1 MRETERRKKKLQEKR
16 MTSQAAAAA
25 SSTKVFLVTNSSRGT
40 NYEAM
45 PFVSKELNQAARKQA
60 IKISRVLCLLLLLP
74 LLASGGCGGAV
85 LVTENALAEVGD
97 HEGKTLV
104 ERDLWLPPKELLGTA
119 DVRLALV
126 RVVLGVGTELDL
138 CVRVDGVLDNLG
150 QLQHGE
156 LTRVTQVEWPYV
168 LTFHEP
174 HQSLNQIRDILE
186 TPGLLAI
193 TVNRQRLL
201 PQSL

>member
-1 MRETERRKKKLQEKR
+1 M
-16 MTSQAAAAA
+16 
-25 SSTKVFLVTNSSRGT
+25 
-40 NYEAM
+40 
-45 PFVSKELNQAARKQA
+45 
-60 IKISRVLCLLLLLP
+60 
-74 LLASGGCGGAV
+74 
-85 LVTENALAEVGD
+85 VTENALAEVGD

-174 HQSLNQIRDILE
+174 HQSLNLGGDQNQYKKCSAVRHS
-186 TPGLLAI
+186 T
-193 TVNRQRLL
+193 TRQVGG
-201 PQSL
+201 